1 MAFVRNSYCTV
12 VRAGEPVDRDV
23 GARRKA
29 DGLVLKV
36 GAGIAAAV
44 AVVVAV
50 IVAAEGGVVAAAKHY
65 WPDSG
70 HVARH

>member
-1 MAFVRNSYCTV
+1 M
-12 VRAGEPVDRDV
+12 DRDV

-29 DGLVLKV
+29 DGLVSKV